1 MFELHEA
8 SVESTVTIRSIGVVD
23 VRVVQPEDGLR
34 RVNNV
39 APAEFLNFTSRYA
52 RSFAQE
58 FLATVAVAVNPV
70 VLAMSETFTCW
81 LITVA
86 L

>member
-1 MFELHEA
+1 VEL
-8 SVESTVTIRSIGVVD
+8 TVTIRSIGVVD
-23 VRVVQPEDGLR
+23 VRVVQPDDGLR

-39 APAEFLNFTSRYA
+39 EPDEFLNFTSRYA
-52 RSFAQE
+52 RSFAHSC
-58 FLATVAVAVNPV
+58 LATVAVAVKPV
-70 VLAMSETFTCW
+70 VLGMFETSTCW